1 MKFSQYF
8 DMLSDWKRLP
18 AYKAEPR
25 IDSLIGYYL
34 PNILSAFFKTEII
47 AIIPELPIRLG
58 TVKPVHEGTNYADR
72 SFKVDFMA
80 ITNSD
85 ICYLVEFK
93 TDSGSRRDKQDLYL
107 QESKAAGV
115 RGIMDGIVHIAQ
127 ISSYKQK
134 YNHLLNKLQK
144 HCLLGDAAN
153 RKKFEVTYIQPSNKN
168 NELNVIDFNWIAEW
182 LSNCFYDEFEQEF
195 AKTLRKWAKN

>member
-1 MKFSQYF
+1 
-8 DMLSDWKRLP
+8 
-18 AYKAEPR
+18 
-25 IDSLIGYYL
+25 
-34 PNILSAFFKTEII
+34 
-47 AIIPELPIRLG
+47 
-58 TVKPVHEGTNYADR
+58 
-72 SFKVDFMA
+72 MA